1 MTSSSSSSSSA
12 SLAPLRI
19 GPVDDRGRVHD
30 AFAPDSDAAAE
41 PRRWKVAT
49 TPGDAAPESGCWIQ
63 FRLAG
68 STAEV
73 VGEVLAQSD
82 SALAEIYDLVAQRG
96 LSPLHPPEVMA
107 HTQHLVDQP
116 GIDHPDLD
124 DLTHLPFLTIDEDHS
139 KDLDQAL
146 CIQPLSGDGDGF
158 KVWYAIA
165 DAAWFV
171 RPDNALFD
179 EALRR
184 GATYYLPGLVIP
196 MLPKVLS
203 EGIVSL
209 NPDVDRR
216 ALVFEVD
223 LDDDGRV
230 IRTAL
235 RRGRVRSRVKTSYDA
250 VQAYFDGDVPLPG
263 LAAPGDRPEI
273 AETLELLQQVGLRR
287 MELAESRDVI
297 AIRRT
302 EIALSLGGR
311 EGLRFVAMAAPR
323 NDVERYNEQ
332 ISLLCNIEGARF
344 LADGDTDE
352 DDVQAIFRV
361 HDPPTRERL
370 DRFEREVRSLVR
382 LYDLDPDV
390 WRWRRRGQSLAA
402 YLKSLP
408 VGSRHDRV
416 ARAIHRQA
424 MLTGGRSLYDTAPGF
439 HFGVGADAYARFTA
453 PMREMVGVFSH
464 KEAWEKLGLET
475 PRPRSA
481 DEALRKKILQ
491 LANDARQTQRE
502 LDRETNRR
510 VLDQLFGDDLE
521 GHGDTERVL
530 RRGII
535 LGISRSKLHIGLDEP
550 PIDVKVYL
558 HDLRRQLGTR
568 VVQGRDG
575 MTVRRSSDGH
585 RLFTVGQEV
594 DLRVR
599 RRDRKRDRWVLDLL
613 EVAATGRR

>member
-1 MTSSSSSSSSA
+1 MTDARSSSSPTPS
-12 SLAPLRI
+12 APLRI
-19 GPVDDRGRVHD
+19 GPLDDLGRVHD
-30 AFAPDSDAAAE
+30 AFATDLESDE
-41 PRRWKVAT
+41 
-49 TPGDAAPESGCWIQ
+49 TPPHWPLRPLGPAPLPVGSWVQ
-63 FRLAG
+63 FRVRG
-68 STAEV
+68 DSAEV
-73 VGEVLAQSD
+73 VGDVLARPE
-82 SALAEIYDLVAQRG
+82 SALAEIYALVAQRG
-96 LSPLHPPEVMA
+96 LCPLHPPAVMA
-107 HTQHLVDQP
+107 QTRDLVEQP
-116 GIDHPDLD
+116 GIDDPSLD
-124 DLTHLPFLTIDEDHS
+124 DLTHLPFLTIDEEHS

-146 CIQPLSGDGDGF
+146 CIQPLGADRPGF

-171 RPDNALFD
+171 RPGSALFD
-179 EALRR
+179 EAMRR
-184 GATYYLPGLVIP
+184 GATYYLPGLVVP
-196 MLPKVLS
+196 MLPKALS
-203 EGIVSL
+203 EDIVSL
-209 NPDVDRR
+209 NPRVDRR

-223 LDDDGRV
+223 LDDGGRV
-230 IRTAL
+230 QRTRL

-250 VQAYFDGDVPLPG
+250 VQAYFDGTGPLPDE
-263 LAAPGDRPEI
+263 AAEI
-273 AETLELLQQVGLRR
+273 AETLELLQQVGQSR

-297 AIRRT
+297 SIRRT
-302 EIALSLGGR
+302 EIALSLEGR
-311 EGLRFVAMAAPR
+311 QGLRFVAMADPR

-344 LADGDTDE
+344 LADGDTEE

-382 LYDLDPDV
+382 LHDLDADV
-390 WRWRRRGQSLAA
+390 WRWRRRQSLAA

-408 VGSRHDRV
+408 LGSPHDRV

-475 PRPRSA
+475 PRPRHE
-481 DEALRKKILQ
+481 DEALRRDILQ
-491 LANDARQTQRE
+491 LANAARQNQRE

-510 VLDQLFGDDLE
+510 VLDQLFEDDLRQ
-521 GHGDTERVL
+521 ERGGNRRI
-530 RRGII
+530 RRGVIM
-535 LGISRSKLHIGLDEP
+535 GVSRSKVHVGLDDP
-550 PIDVKVYL
+550 PIDVKVYM
-558 HDLRRQLGTR
+558 HDLRRQHGTR

-575 MTVRRSSDGH
+575 MTVRRSHDGR

-594 DLRVR
+594 SLRVR
-599 RRDRKRDRWVLDLL
+599 HRDRKRDRWVLDLL
-613 EVAATGRR
+613 EVEDSASHHR